1 VYLVSVIERFQ
12 ADAAIDKAF
21 RAKQGKRISDLLA
34 INAKLNSNISQLKE
48 EKLEAINEKEELE
61 IDLVNSIS
69 IINNKINA

>member
-1 VYLVSVIERFQ
+1 
-12 ADAAIDKAF
+12 
-21 RAKQGKRISDLLA
+21 LA